1 MIVRNIFMLQSYMV
15 PFALTVNPI
24 ADERCRRA
32 DTSRPMHMA
41 RTCSFVARNT
51 ANRRSNHEFAFFIN
65 ATTTQPHLHKP
76 AALFA
81 APSNLDFSIT
91 MRQHKEVSPLFKI
104 GRGDSIANYDELD
117 QYDDNWELRDV
128 PLEQTGSPSSDAAE
142 TELTQRRR
150 GSLHHDEE
158 EAVLCPLVFMGDNDE
173 SSLESQQ
180 SSNSQYIRD
189 SHSHRRAT
197 TRAHAWWPVRRRG
210 RPKKS
215 TIWIGVVVFIVAALV
230 LLAWFPTISEHAVA
244 FKSSLNKSRQLRPG
258 PSDRPDEDVRVTFP
272 ASIYQFSKSVSSALD
287 ALF

>member
-1 MIVRNIFMLQSYMV
+1 VSSHSSFIDPTPS
-15 PFALTVNPI
+15 
-24 ADERCRRA
+24 
-32 DTSRPMHMA
+32 A
-41 RTCSFVARNT
+41 RTNL
-51 ANRRSNHEFAFFIN
+51 
-65 ATTTQPHLHKP
+65 P
-76 AALFA
+76 ALFA
-81 APSNLDFSIT
+81 APNNLGLLT

-104 GRGDSIANYDELD
+104 GRGDGAVNYDELD
-117 QYDDNWELRDV
+117 QYDDNWDLRDV
-128 PLEQTGSPSSDAAE
+128 PLEHAGSHSHSGDAAE

-158 EAVLCPLVFMGDNDE
+158 EAVLCPLIFMGDNDE

-180 SSNSQYIRD
+180 SSNSQCNRD

-215 TIWIGVVVFIVAALV
+215 TIGIGVVVFIVAALV

-244 FKSSLNKSRQLRPG
+244 FRSSLNTSRQLRPG
-258 PSDRPDEDVRVTFP
+258 PSDHPDEDVRVTFP